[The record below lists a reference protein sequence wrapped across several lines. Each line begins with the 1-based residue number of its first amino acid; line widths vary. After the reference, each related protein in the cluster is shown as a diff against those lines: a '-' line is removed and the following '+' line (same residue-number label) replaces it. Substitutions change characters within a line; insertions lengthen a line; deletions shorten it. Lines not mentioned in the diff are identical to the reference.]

1 MKYQMRT
8 AHCITEPY
16 TVISTSNNL
25 IIQLCKLWNTDMHLG
40 PSVNNK
46 QNGIILYLFIPI
58 MHS

>member
-1 MKYQMRT
+1 MRT

-40 PSVNNK
+40 PPINNK
-46 QNGIILYLFIPI
+46 QNGIILYLFILI